1 MTDTKDATAAQ
12 TAENAPIAPVVARID
27 AAPAVPAPTEA
38 EIAQAWATYS
48 QQQRIGKPMVA
59 AFVLDMLAKYAA
71 TAASAGGPAGDTY
84 LCKAWGETDLPAAA
98 IVVGMD
104 GVRDF
109 LVSEWLGSA
118 DDTHDDGTNSL
129 EDALQDMQE
138 QWLREGEAWEWSIAF
153 ELGGVSVQKV
163 GCAAPAPVA
172 QAQGKQL
179 TTAIAE
185 IHEAIYGASTRV
197 GPLHQ
202 CKPYFERDDGEWL
215 CIRYNSF
222 EEFKRAHNAL
232 SALAEIARRS
242 ASASD
247 PEKVLLPMPETI
259 DREGSVLELRFE
271 EESQA
276 EEFAKGLEMPA
287 PAGKAFQSNV
297 EFATP
302 APAAQSSWPA
312 DLVEAAHIAQL
323 HSRSID
329 SILEDGAENCE
340 PIEQVHALLYSAVL
354 LSRPAP
360 AAQAGCTLMP
370 WRCFHCDETFDDHAA
385 AAEHFGTSMAQ
396 EPACQI
402 DVTKYREMES
412 LVSQHVEEDTDLHR
426 EIARLQCEHATALI
440 REEEKGYAR
449 GLQQAAQATLTDNEL
464 IEIGRTHSI
473 HPDSALPFARE
484 IATRQQQSS
493 EAGVAAPVC
502 IGEFVCG
509 EVQFGVDGPECGDY
523 EIIYTN
529 GLLDHVNEGH
539 QGKSFGIYIDRAALV
554 AENTAATEGGERV

>member
-1 MTDTKDATAAQ
+1 M
-12 TAENAPIAPVVARID
+12 ARID

-163 GCAAPAPVA
+163 GCA
-172 QAQGKQL
+172 
-179 TTAIAE
+179 
-185 IHEAIYGASTRV
+185 S
-197 GPLHQ
+197 
-202 CKPYFERDDGEWL
+202 
-215 CIRYNSF
+215 
-222 EEFKRAHNAL
+222 
-232 SALAEIARRS
+232 
-242 ASASD
+242 
-247 PEKVLLPMPETI
+247 
-259 DREGSVLELRFE
+259 
-271 EESQA
+271 
-276 EEFAKGLEMPA
+276 
-287 PAGKAFQSNV
+287 
-297 EFATP
+297 
-302 APAAQSSWPA
+302 
-312 DLVEAAHIAQL
+312 
-323 HSRSID
+323 
-329 SILEDGAENCE
+329 
-340 PIEQVHALLYSAVL
+340 
-354 LSRPAP
+354 PAP

-370 WRCFHCDETFDDHAA
+370 WRCFHCDEKFDDHAA

-402 DVTKYREMES
+402 DITTYREMES
-412 LVSQHVEEDTDLHR
+412 LVRQHVEEDTDLHR

-449 GLQQAAQATLTDNEL
+449 GLQQAAQATLTDNDL

-484 IATRQQQSS
+484 IATRQQQGS

-529 GLLDHVNEGH
+529 GLLDQVNEGH

-554 AENTAATEGGERV
+554 AENTAATEGGERG